1 MLLRTTLK
9 TPVGALSLI
18 SREHILI
25 AAGFTS
31 QDELLSS
38 ISNQDRQLE
47 SKKVN
52 QIPIISDLVSDYF
65 DGDLRALDGIK
76 VDQEGEKFSQS
87 AWRVMRKISP
97 GKTLTY
103 ADLAKRAGSEDAVR
117 AAGSAC
123 ARNLIA
129 LVVPCHRIVKTGGA
143 LGNYAY
149 GLKYM
154 SSLLHR
160 RVRGEVHHFVG
171 SGRRRATNL
180 SPATS
185 VPHSVRRAAAL
196 RAVLL
201 TFGAFALRVMH
212 FVCLQ

>member
-31 QDELLSS
+31 QDELLDS
-38 ISNQDRQLE
+38 ISKQERQLE

-52 QIPIISDLVSDYF
+52 QIPIITDLVSDYF
-65 DGDLRALDGIK
+65 DGDLKALDGIK

-87 AWRVMRKISP
+87 AWRVMRKVSP
-97 GKTLTY
+97 GKTISY
-103 ADLAKRAGSEDAVR
+103 ADLAKRAGSDDAVR

-149 GLKYM
+149 GLRYKEW
-154 SSLLHR
+154 LLKHE
-160 RVRGEVHHFVG
+160 G
-171 SGRRRATNL
+171 
-180 SPATS
+180 
-185 VPHSVRRAAAL
+185 AL
-196 RAVLL
+196 
-201 TFGAFALRVMH
+201 
-212 FVCLQ
+212 

>member
-1 MLLRTTLK
+1 MLLRTTIK
-9 TPVGALSLI
+9 TPVGALSLV

-38 ISNQDRQLE
+38 ISKQDRQLE
-47 SKKVN
+47 SKKVS

-97 GKTLTY
+97 GRTLTY

-149 GLKYM
+149 GLKYKQW
-154 SSLLHR
+154 LLSHE
-160 RVRGEVHHFVG
+160 G
-171 SGRRRATNL
+171 
-180 SPATS
+180 
-185 VPHSVRRAAAL
+185 AL
-196 RAVLL
+196 
-201 TFGAFALRVMH
+201 
-212 FVCLQ
+212 